1 MPSAMEQPG
10 PVRFEV
16 AQAQAGRPEARAEVG
31 RPEVAR
37 GVPALVL
44 RLLMAG
50 PPGALVPGWAG
61 SALARPQV
69 PVPQG
74 SAVVQGLAVLQGS
87 AVVQGLAVL
96 QGSAV
101 VQGLA
106 VLQALTVL
114 QTAAVLQGSAVA
126 QWAVVAER
134 AAVPQRPVGALGL
147 AEALGLAGAL
157 GFARGL
163 GAPERAGSVG
173 LPVPPGAVAPQRV
186 AGRAVLVPLLRVA
199 GLGAAPRP
207 TGLALGVAGSG
218 RPMASLAEPA
228 ALSDQ
233 RSSRL
238 EPRQRAGR
246 EHRRIGPGRLGDR
259 RAPTGRPAQGS
270 AAPPRRQRSL
280 R

>member
-69 PVPQG
+69 PVP
-74 SAVVQGLAVLQGS
+74 QGS